1 MAIRIGISGWR
12 YAPWR
17 GVFYPE
23 KLQQRRELEYASG
36 VFPTIEINGS
46 FYSLQSPKSWKTWRD
61 ETPPGFVFAVKG
73 PRYITHLL
81 RLRDYETALANF
93 LASGV
98 LQLGAK
104 LGPMLWQFPPNFRFD
119 EERFDS
125 FFAHLPND
133 TDAAL
138 DLARKRDRSRMIG
151 RTALPE
157 QPNRR
162 LRHAIEIRHDSFRDD
177 AFIRLLRRH
186 NVALVVADTAGRWPL
201 LEDVT
206 ADFIYI
212 RLHGDAELYVSG
224 YTDKALDTWSRR
236 IEAWS
241 RGKEPDDARKACA
254 LRPRRRASRD
264 VYCYFDNDA
273 KVHAPFDAQNL
284 AIKLGLRE
292 EVTARGRPAKPKA
305 EPSRTMQVFGRPEK
319 RP

>member
-23 KLQQRRELEYASG
+23 GFAQRRELEYASSI
-36 VFPTIEINGS
+36 FPTIEINGS
-46 FYSLQSPKSWKTWRD
+46 FYSLQSPQSWQKWHD
-61 ETPPGFVFAVKG
+61 QTPADFVFAVKG

-81 RLRDYETALANF
+81 RLREFEPALANF

-98 LQLGAK
+98 LRLGPK

-119 EERFDS
+119 QERFES
-125 FFAHLPND
+125 FFAHLPKD

-138 DLARKRDRSRMIG
+138 ELARRRERSRMSG
-151 RTALPE
+151 RTALPT

-162 LRHAIEIRHDSFRDD
+162 LRHAVEIRHDSFRDD

-186 NVALVVADTAGRWPL
+186 NIGLVVADTAGRWPL

-206 ADFIYI
+206 ADFVYI
-212 RLHGDAELYVSG
+212 RLHGDEELYVSG
-224 YTDKALDTWSRR
+224 YTDEALDMWARR
-236 IEAWS
+236 IGAWS
-241 RGKEPDDARKACA
+241 GGSEPGDARKASA
-254 LRPRRRASRD
+254 LEARRRASRE

-284 AIKLGLRE
+284 MRKLGLAQQ
-292 EVTARGRPAKPKA
+292 VTARGTPAKLRK
-305 EPSRTMQVFGRPEK
+305 EPSRAMQMFER
-319 RP
+319 RA

>member
-61 ETPPGFVFAVKG
+61 ETPPDFVFAVKG

-81 RLRDYETALANF
+81 RLREYETALANF

-98 LQLGAK
+98 LQLGPK

-119 EERFDS
+119 EARFDR
-125 FFAHLPND
+125 FFAHLPKD
-133 TDAAL
+133 TDTAL
-138 DLARKRDRSRMIG
+138 ELARKRERSRMSG
-151 RTALPE
+151 RTALPK

-162 LRHAIEIRHDSFRDD
+162 LRHAVEIRHESFRDD

-186 NVALVVADTAGRWPL
+186 GIALVVADTAGRWPL

-212 RLHGDAELYVSG
+212 RLHGDEELYVSG
-224 YTDKALDTWSRR
+224 YTEQALDMWARR

-241 RGKEPDDARKACA
+241 RGTEPDDARKASE
-254 LRPRRRASRD
+254 LKPRRRGSRD
-264 VYCYFDNDA
+264 IYCYFDNDA

-284 AIKLGLRE
+284 AMKLRLRE
-292 EVTARGRPAKPKA
+292 DVTARGRPAKPKP
-305 EPSRTMQVFGRPEK
+305 EPSRSMQMFGRPEK
-319 RP
+319 HP

>member
-46 FYSLQSPKSWKTWRD
+46 FYSLQSPKSWKTWHD
-61 ETPPGFVFAVKG
+61 ETPPDFVFAVKG

-81 RLRDYETALANF
+81 RLRDYERALANF
-93 LASGV
+93 FASGV
-98 LQLGAK
+98 LQLGPK

-119 EERFDS
+119 EERFDG
-125 FFAHLPND
+125 FFAHLPKD
-133 TDAAL
+133 TDTAL
-138 DLARKRDRSRMIG
+138 ELARKRDRSRMSG
-151 RTALPE
+151 RTALPK

-162 LRHAIEIRHDSFRDD
+162 LRHAVEIRHESFRDD

-186 NVALVVADTAGRWPL
+186 GIALVVADTAGRWPL

-206 ADFIYI
+206 TDFIYI
-212 RLHGDAELYVSG
+212 RLHGDEELYVSG
-224 YTDKALDTWSRR
+224 YTEEALDMWARR

-241 RGKEPDDARKACA
+241 GGTEPGGARKASA
-254 LRPRRRASRD
+254 LKPRHRASRD

-284 AIKLGLRE
+284 AMKLRLRE
-292 EVTARGRPAKPKA
+292 EVTARRVPAKPKP
-305 EPSRTMQVFGRPEK
+305 EPSRSLQMFGRSEK
-319 RP
+319 RL